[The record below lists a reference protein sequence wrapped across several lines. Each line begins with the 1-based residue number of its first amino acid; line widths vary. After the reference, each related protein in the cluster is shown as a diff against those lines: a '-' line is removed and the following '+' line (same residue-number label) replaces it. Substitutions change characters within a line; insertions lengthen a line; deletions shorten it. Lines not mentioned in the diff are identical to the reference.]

1 MPKDKDY
8 YKTLGVNRN
17 ATQEEIKK
25 AYKQL
30 AKKYHPDLNKDPGA
44 TEKFKE
50 INEAAAVLGNPE
62 KREQYDRFG
71 TTEGMG
77 FEGFDFS
84 DFMSRDFGFDFDSV
98 FDTFFGGSRARRRPS
113 RGADLR
119 YDLEIDLVDAAFG
132 AKKTITIPRNETCE
146 KCNGSGAE
154 SSSDI
159 VTCPECKGSG
169 ILKRTQRTAFGYF
182 STTTNCPK
190 CRGEGKYIK
199 KECHACDGT
208 GVVRKTRKLEVTIPT
223 GVTDNTRLRIQGEG
237 ATGEKGISPG
247 DLYVFITVRE
257 HPDFERQGD
266 DLYTNATV
274 SFAQLAIGTEVE
286 IKTLDKGTAI
296 LKIPQG
302 TQPDTLFRIR
312 GKGIKHLNHSDSGD
326 LFVRVKIHVPEKLT
340 AKQKELL
347 KDFEKESK
355 KKGIFD
361 RIF

>member
-8 YKTLGVNRN
+8 YKIMGVSKN
-17 ATQEEIKK
+17 ATLEEIKK

-30 AKKYHPDLNKDPGA
+30 AKKYHPDLNKDPGS

-50 INEAAAVLGNPE
+50 INEAAAILADPQ
-62 KREQYDRFG
+62 KREQYDKFG

-84 DFMSRDFGFDFDSV
+84 DFRGRDFGFDFDSI
-98 FDTFFGGSRARRRPS
+98 FDTFFGGGRRRRPA
-113 RGADLR
+113 RGMDLR
-119 YDLEIDLVDAAFG
+119 YDLEIDLEDAAFG
-132 AKKTITIPRNETCE
+132 AKKTLTIPRNETCE
-146 KCNGSGAE
+146 KCHGTGAE
-154 SSSDI
+154 STSDI
-159 VTCPECKGSG
+159 ATCPECKGSG

-199 KECHACDGT
+199 KECYTCDGT
-208 GVVRKTRKLEVTIPT
+208 GLVRKTRKIEVTIPA
-223 GVTDNTRLRIQGEG
+223 GVTDNTRLRITGEG
-237 ATGEKGISPG
+237 AATQGVPAG
-247 DLYVFITVRE
+247 DLYVFITIRE

-266 DLYTNATV
+266 DLYTNATI
-274 SFAQLAIGTEVE
+274 SFSKAALGSEVDV
-286 IKTLDKGTAI
+286 KTLDGAAT
-296 LKIPQG
+296 LKIPAG

-312 GKGIKHLNHSDSGD
+312 GKGIPHLNRNGSGD
-326 LFVRVKIHVPEKLT
+326 LYVRIKMHVPEKLT

-347 KDFEKESK
+347 KEFEKESK